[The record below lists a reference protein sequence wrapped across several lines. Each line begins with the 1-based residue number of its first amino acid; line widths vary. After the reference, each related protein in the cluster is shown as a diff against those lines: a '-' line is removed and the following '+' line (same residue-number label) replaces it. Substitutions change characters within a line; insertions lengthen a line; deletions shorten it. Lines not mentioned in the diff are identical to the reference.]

1 MKTLFATKENV
12 QRKWFLVDAEG
23 KTLGRLAVK
32 VATILR
38 GKHKPIFTPHVD
50 TGDHVVVINAEK
62 VHLTGGKLKKKVYY
76 HHTGY
81 PGGLRAFRAEEVMSR
96 KPEKVL
102 REAVWGMLPKGP
114 LGKAMLKKLKIYAGA
129 NHRHEAQRPA
139 PINLENM

>member
-96 KPEKVL
+96 KPEKAL